1 LFSSASDVK
10 AIAEAQEAENFNIA
24 ASRPGDETGPLKA
37 VNQPSSSFN
46 QSQLAQVISHED
58 DSRHVDAANTDLPP
72 YGEQRD
78 VVGIV
83 EEASESSRQALHEEP
98 AVNVATPA
106 MSSDAQARTKRR
118 RKNSVSAQDLD
129 AEIESETGSR
139 TPQRKRLRNSQV
151 DDGSKVDSALNNP
164 PSLVSTP
171 GAKRYNFRP
180 TTM

>member
-1 LFSSASDVK
+1 MVG
-10 AIAEAQEAENFNIA
+10 
-24 ASRPGDETGPLKA
+24 PGDEAGPLKK
-37 VNQPSSSFN
+37 VNQPSSSIN

-72 YGEQRD
+72 YGEQHD

-83 EEASESSRQALHEEP
+83 EEASESCRQALHEEP

-106 MSSDAQARTKRR
+106 MSIDTQARTKRR
-118 RKNSVSAQDLD
+118 RLNSGSAQDPD
-129 AEIESETGSR
+129 AEIESEIGSR
-139 TPQRKRLRNSQV
+139 SPRRKRLRNSQIE
-151 DDGSKVDSALNNP
+151 DGSKFDSALHNP
-164 PSLVSTP
+164 SSVVTTP